1 MPRIPLWRLSAWP
14 TLVAA
19 AALVAAQVA
28 LAWLPLG
35 GPVVVLQLALVAGWV
50 ALAGAVRG
58 LAAATPA
65 VPMAVAPPPVQA
77 LEAALDIL
85 PDHSTFALFD
95 ARERL
100 VLVSARTRTLYPHAA
115 PFMQPGVSFEDVLRH
130 TVAVGE
136 MPESGGQEAWIQQRL
151 EAFRNP
157 VATQVQ
163 ELPNDRWLR
172 IDQRRL
178 PDGSTVVL
186 RADITDNVRR
196 ERALEQAR
204 QQAHAAQSQL
214 SEALEAMPIGV
225 ELYDAQDRLV
235 YFNRKMGEMRPWFTL
250 EEGRGL
256 THEALVRIGLRQGFP
271 QEAMGREEEWL
282 AQHLAA
288 RGNRAM
294 PEVRSYP
301 IGVWMHAYESRTPS
315 GYIVAVRLDI
325 TEMVLQRQ
333 ALEQANQRLA
343 QLSATDGLTGIGNRR
358 HFDAVLATEW
368 LRGARQQEPLALLMI
383 DIDHFKLYNDHYGHS
398 GGDRV
403 LRQVAGAV
411 QKTLKRETDLV
422 ARYGGEEF
430 VMFLPHTDAVGG
442 QVCAELARKAVESL
456 HIAHEKSLAGPLLSI
471 SLGGTSVKLGPDG
484 LVPYR
489 VLEQSDQQLYRAKQL
504 GRNRVCWSD

>member
-65 VPMAVAPPPVQA
+65 APMAVVPPPVQA

-315 GYIVAVRLDI
+315 GYLVAVRLDI

-383 DIDHFKLYNDHYGHS
+383 DIDHFKLYNDHYGHLA
-398 GGDRV
+398 GDACLRRV
-403 LRQVAGAV
+403 AQLLSTCVRRAG
-411 QKTLKRETDLV
+411 ELV

-430 VMFLPHTDAVGG
+430 VLLLPGTDQDHARLVA
-442 QVCAELARKAVESL
+442 QHCMDALAQERIPHAASPTADHVTLSIG
-456 HIAHEKSLAGPLLSI
+456 IAHTVPHPEHK
-471 SLGGTSVKLGPDG
+471 PDT
-484 LVPYR
+484 LVDAAD
-489 VLEQSDQQLYRAKQL
+489 SALYRAKNA
-504 GRNRVCWSD
+504 GRQQFEVSRM